1 MVGQVIAHY
10 RLLKQVGS
18 GGMGAVYEAT
28 DERFGT
34 RVAVKLLRSD
44 FNDNREAITRF
55 INEAAAANLVAHPS
69 LVKVLDSGQLAD
81 GTAYLVMEFLEGDTL
96 SQRLRRYRGAMPE
109 SDVRRIGWQLASGLA
124 AAHKKSIVH
133 RDLKPGNIMLVSDE
147 ADAAQGSPHERA
159 KILDFGI
166 AKLDVRSLNLDDPQ
180 TRAGTLMG
188 TPYYMSPEQCRGA
201 AKVDDRSDVYSLGVI
216 FFQMLTGRLPFMPG
230 EDGDGEGAVLAKHV
244 YEAPP
249 KPRDLNPVV
258 SDAMQT
264 LVLDML
270 KKDRATRPS
279 MAEVC
284 SRLEEMS
291 GSQSMAS
298 DLSITFEEA
307 PPTGRVPEPAT
318 VVSGPALSSIPSTLG
333 SGTGQISKLDRSDVQ
348 PGLRLPFDLSIELDR
363 RKLAIVAGAA
373 AGLLGVLLLIV
384 WTTRSSDQPIAK
396 QATQTTPVPGE
407 VAATHCE
414 LLSEPLGAE
423 VIREADGTKL
433 GKTPWSYEQPRG
445 EGGLVLL
452 LKYPGYTDRA
462 MALDCRKGPRHREQ
476 LERLPATLKAPPPS
490 SEDDGED
497 ETKSGPASTSKSS
510 SKTSSKTSSKS
521 KAKAASGSK
530 SKSKRSTSQKPTKKG
545 KAKVKQVTVLE

>member
-1 MVGQVIAHY
+1 MVGSVIAHY
-10 RLLKQVGS
+10 RLQKQVGS
-18 GGMGAVYEAT
+18 GGMGAVYEAI

-34 RVAVKLLRSD
+34 RVAVKILRSD

-69 LVKVLDSGQLAD
+69 LVRVLDSGQLPD
-81 GTAYLVMEFLEGDTL
+81 GTAYLVMEFLDGETL

-109 SDVRRIGWQLASGLA
+109 VEVRRIGWQLASGLA

-133 RDLKPGNIMLVSDE
+133 RDLKPGNIMLVGD
-147 ADAAQGSPHERA
+147 SPQATPGLPNERA

-166 AKLDVRSLNLDDPQ
+166 AKLDVRSLNLEDPQ

-216 FFQMLTGRLPFMPG
+216 FFQMLTGRLPFMPS

-244 YEAPP
+244 YELPP
-249 KPRDLNPVV
+249 KPRDLNP
-258 SDAMQT
+258 SLTDAMQT

-284 SRLEEMS
+284 SRLEDMS
-291 GSQSMAS
+291 GSQSMPS

-307 PPTGRVPEPAT
+307 PPTGRVMEPAT
-318 VVSGPALSSIPSTLG
+318 VVSGPALASVPSIPSTLG
-333 SGTGQISKLDRSDVQ
+333 NGTGPISKLSRSDLQ
-348 PGLRLPFDLSIELDR
+348 ARLNLDR
-363 RKLAIVAGAA
+363 RQIAILGGAA
-373 AGLLGVLLLIV
+373 AGVLCVIGLVI
-384 WTTRSSDQPIAK
+384 WASRPSSQAPPK
-396 QATQTTPVPGE
+396 SATQQTSVSKPAPDPLPNQKF
-407 VAATHCE
+407 ARCE
-414 LLSEPLGAE
+414 LHSEPPGAE
-423 VIREADGTKL
+423 VFREADGARL

-462 MALDCRKGPRHREQ
+462 MALDCRNSPSHREQ
-476 LERLPATLKAPPPS
+476 LVKLPAAVPPKAPPPD
-490 SEDDGED
+490 EVDDGEED
-497 ETKSGPASTSKSS
+497 DAPPVKSKTTSKSKPS
-510 SKTSSKTSSKS
+510 NKSKGQSKGQKKSTAKNKKKTTS
-521 KAKAASGSK
+521 KAKG
-530 SKSKRSTSQKPTKKG
+530 
-545 KAKVKQVTVLE
+545 KVKAVTVLE

>member
-10 RLLKQVGS
+10 RLHKQVGS

-55 INEAAAANLVAHPS
+55 MNEAAAANLVAHPS
-69 LVKVLDSGQLAD
+69 LVKVLDSGQLPD
-81 GTAYLVMEFLEGDTL
+81 GTAYLVMEFLDGETL
-96 SQRLRRYRGAMPE
+96 SQRLRRFRGSMPE
-109 SDVRRIGWQLASGLA
+109 FEVRRIGWQLASGLA

-133 RDLKPGNIMLVSDE
+133 RDLKPGNIMLVSDDGQ
-147 ADAAQGSPHERA
+147 APQGSGHDRA

-201 AKVDDRSDVYSLGVI
+201 AKVDDRSDVYSLAVI

-249 KPRDLNPVV
+249 KPRDLNPAI

-279 MAEVC
+279 MGEVC

-291 GSQSMAS
+291 GSQSMPS

-318 VVSGPALSSIPSTLG
+318 VVSGPALASVPSTLG
-333 SGTGQISKLDRSDVQ
+333 SGTGQISKLDRSDVLPQ
-348 PGLRLPFDLSIELDR
+348 AGWRPWRLLQADPR
-363 RKLAIVAGAA
+363 TLAILGGGL
-373 AGLLGVLLLIV
+373 AGLVTVLAFIV
-384 WTTRSSDQPIAK
+384 WTTRSGDKAPPKASTQ
-396 QATQTTPVPGE
+396 QAIPADDHAVAQT
-407 VAATHCE
+407 ARCE
-414 LLSEPLGAE
+414 LLSEPIGAD
-423 VIREADGTKL
+423 VFREADGAKL
-433 GKTPWSYEQPRG
+433 GRTPWTYDQPQA

-462 MALDCRKGPRHREQ
+462 MALDCQKATQHREQ
-476 LERLPATLKAPPPS
+476 LERLPAAIKPAAVDT
-490 SEDDGED
+490 
-497 ETKSGPASTSKSS
+497 ASTDASDTAPRKASSKSS
-510 SKTSSKTSSKS
+510 GKS
-521 KAKAASGSK
+521 KPKSGSSSK
-530 SKSKRSTSQKPTKKG
+530 SKSKSKSKQSSTKKTTKKG
-545 KAKVKQVTVLE
+545 KGKVKQVTVLE

>member
-81 GTAYLVMEFLEGDTL
+81 GTAYLVMEFLDGETL
-96 SQRLRRYRGAMPE
+96 SQRLRRYRAAMPE
-109 SDVRRIGWQLASGLA
+109 SEVRRIGWQLASGLA

-133 RDLKPGNIMLVSDE
+133 RDLKPGNIMLVSE
-147 ADAAQGSPHERA
+147 EPPSVPPSPNDRA

-188 TPYYMSPEQCRGA
+188 TPYYLSPEQCRGA

-249 KPRDLNPVV
+249 KPRDLNPVI

-291 GSQSMAS
+291 GSQSMGS

-318 VVSGPALSSIPSTLG
+318 VVSGPALASVPSTLG

-348 PGLRLPFDLSIELDR
+348 PRLRLPFDLSSLSLDR
-363 RKLAIVAGAA
+363 RKLAIFGGAG
-373 AGLLGVLLLIV
+373 AGLLCVLLLIV
-384 WTTRSSDQPIAK
+384 WTTRSSDPPIAK
-396 QATQTTPVPGE
+396 PATQQVHTDNSQ
-407 VAATHCE
+407 AAMAHCE
-414 LLSEPLGAE
+414 LVSEPLGAD
-423 VIREADGTKL
+423 VFREADGAKL
-433 GKTPWSYEQPRG
+433 GKTPWAYDQPRG

-462 MALDCRKGPRHREQ
+462 MALDCRKGPRHSEQ
-476 LERLPATLKAPPPS
+476 LVRLPPAIKAPPPS
-490 SEDDGED
+490 SDSDDSD
-497 ETKSGPASTSKSS
+497 VPPTAPQSSNKSTSKSK
-510 SKTSSKTSSKS
+510 SKAVSKS
-521 KAKAASGSK
+521 KAKAKA
-530 SKSKRSTSQKPTKKG
+530 KRAATKKTDKKG
-545 KAKVKQVTVLE
+545 KGKVKQVTVLE

>member
-1 MVGQVIAHY
+1 MVGSVIAHY

-69 LVKVLDSGQLAD
+69 LVKVLDSGQLPD
-81 GTAYLVMEFLEGDTL
+81 GTAYLVMEFLDGETL
-96 SQRLRRYRGAMPE
+96 SQRLRRYRGSMPE
-109 SDVRRIGWQLASGLA
+109 WEVRRIGWQLASGLA

-133 RDLKPGNIMLVSDE
+133 RDLKPGNIMLVVGEDSPT
-147 ADAAQGSPHERA
+147 QGGPHDRA

-216 FFQMLTGRLPFMPG
+216 FFQMLTGRLPFMPAD
-230 EDGDGEGAVLAKHV
+230 DGDGEGAVLAKHV
-244 YEAPP
+244 YEPPP
-249 KPRDLNPVV
+249 KPRDINPAL

-270 KKDRATRPS
+270 KKDRAVRPS

-284 SRLEEMS
+284 ARLEEMS

-307 PPTGRVPEPAT
+307 PPTARVPEPAT

-333 SGTGQISKLDRSDVQ
+333 SGTGQIGKLDRSDVRTPLWQ
-348 PGLRLPFDLSIELDR
+348 QLNLNA
-363 RKLAIVAGAA
+363 RKLAVVGGAA
-373 AGLLGVLLLIV
+373 AGLVAVLVLIV
-384 WTTRSSDQPIAK
+384 WMSRSSPKPIPTQVTK
-396 QATQTTPVPGE
+396 QVGTNASR
-407 VAATHCE
+407 AAAAPIHCE
-414 LLSEPLGAE
+414 LASEPLGAE
-423 VIREADGTKL
+423 VFREADGAKL
-433 GKTPWSYEQPRG
+433 GKTPWTYEQPPS

-462 MALDCRKGPRHREQ
+462 MALDCRKGPSHREQ
-476 LERLPATLKAPPPS
+476 LERLPVATATPAPPD
-490 SEDDGED
+490 SEDDVTEA
-497 ETKSGPASTSKSS
+497 ESKPPKKSKAKPKSS
-510 SKTSSKTSSKS
+510 SKSK
-521 KAKAASGSK
+521 
-530 SKSKRSTSQKPTKKG
+530 KSKRSSTKKSAAKG
-545 KAKVKQVTVLE
+545 KTKGKVKQVTVLE